1 MQKTIV
7 RYSITFFFLLVY
19 LNRGIFIAPNEIENN
34 GNEELNSVIEWITQI
49 VTGES
54 NDIDEDGD
62 MQSDCNSVNTITYV
76 FYQEFSNNLD
86 LLNSYSTNLEKISFP
101 NEENIPQ
108 KDFYTQIDHPPETV
122 NG

>member
-108 KDFYTQIDHPPETV
+108 KDFYTQIDHPPE